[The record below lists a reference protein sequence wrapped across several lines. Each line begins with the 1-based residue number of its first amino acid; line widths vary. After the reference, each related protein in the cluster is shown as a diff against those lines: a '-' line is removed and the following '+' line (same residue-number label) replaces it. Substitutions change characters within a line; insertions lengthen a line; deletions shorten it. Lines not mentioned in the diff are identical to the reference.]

1 MENTDRMNKKRL
13 VFILGNL
20 TAFGPFITDFY
31 LPCLPE
37 LTAYF
42 GGSASLIQLSL
53 TAGMLGLAAGQLLV
67 GPVTDK
73 YGRRRPLLWCLLLF
87 VLATAGRMLSTRISA
102 FILFRL
108 LQGLTG
114 AAGLII
120 SKAIIADS
128 FTGQDVARYFAVL
141 AAVQGVAP
149 IVAPVVGGV
158 AFSLTSWQGTF
169 AVLGIWALGL
179 LAVCRRMPESLAE
192 KDRLQMPVWKTF
204 RCYVPVVTNGK
215 YLVMNLLQ
223 SFSAAALIAY
233 ISASPFIFQQHFGL
247 TPLQYSICFAG
258 NALGLVVGSS
268 VVMKIRRLAS
278 ATPWCSVGLFVTGLL
293 MSVALWLEW
302 PFVLFELV
310 LVPMLFCVGMITPV
324 GITLAL
330 NSVTEHRG
338 IASALLGALPFLF
351 GSIVAPLTGLGDMIR
366 SMTTLVLL
374 CLVICLGLYLCS
386 RRWDYS
392 APEN

>member
-87 VLATAGRMLSTRISA
+87 VLATAGCMLSTRISA

-114 AAGLII
+114 AAGLVI

-128 FTGQDVARYFAVL
+128 FTGQDVARY
-141 AAVQGVAP
+141 
-149 IVAPVVGGV
+149 
-158 AFSLTSWQGTF
+158 F

-268 VVMKIRRLAS
+268 VVMKIRRLSS

-351 GSIVAPLTGLGDMIR
+351 GGIVAPLTGLGDMIR

-374 CLVICLGLYLCS
+374 CSVICLGLYLCS

>member
-1 MENTDRMNKKRL
+1 MNKKTL

-42 GGSASLIQLSL
+42 GASASLIQVSL
-53 TAGMLGLAAGQLLV
+53 TAGMLGLAAGQLLI

-87 VLATAGRMLSTRISA
+87 VLATVACMLCTDIGP
-102 FILFRL
+102 FIVFRL

-114 AAGLII
+114 AAGLVI
-120 SKAIIADS
+120 SKVIIADS
-128 FTGQDVARYFAVL
+128 FTGRDVARYFAIL

-149 IVAPVVGGV
+149 IVAPVIGGV
-158 AFSLTSWQGTF
+158 AFSLSDWQGTF
-169 AVLGIWALGL
+169 AVLGVWAAGL
-179 LAVCRRMPESLAE
+179 LLLCRRLRETLREEERLRVPVLA
-192 KDRLQMPVWKTF
+192 TF
-204 RCYVPVVTNGK
+204 RCYLPVVTNGR

-223 SFSAAALIAY
+223 SFSSAALIAY

-247 TPLQYSICFAG
+247 SPLAYSLCFAG
-258 NALGLVVGSS
+258 NALGLVAGSS
-268 VVMKIRRLAS
+268 LVMKIRRLPS
-278 ATPWCSVGLFVTGLL
+278 ATPWCAVGLPVMGLL
-293 MSVALWLEW
+293 ASLALWLGW
-302 PFVLFELV
+302 PFALFEIV
-310 LVPMLFCVGMITPV
+310 LLPMLFCVGMLTPI

-338 IASALLGALPFLF
+338 IASALLGAVPFLL
-351 GSIVAPLTGLGDMIR
+351 GGLVAPLTGLGDMIR
-366 SMTTLVLL
+366 STTALILL
-374 CLVICLGLYLCS
+374 CSAVCLCLYLFS
-386 RRWDYS
+386 RRWDYD
-392 APEN
+392 APEESAR

>member
-1 MENTDRMNKKRL
+1 MNKKRL

-87 VLATAGRMLSTRISA
+87 VLATAGCMLSTRISA

-114 AAGLII
+114 AAGLVI

-258 NALGLVVGSS
+258 NAL
-268 VVMKIRRLAS
+268 
-278 ATPWCSVGLFVTGLL
+278 
-293 MSVALWLEW
+293 WLEW

-351 GSIVAPLTGLGDMIR
+351 GGIVAPLTGLGDMIR

-374 CLVICLGLYLCS
+374 CSVICLGLYLCS
-386 RRWDYS
+386 RRWNYS

>member
-1 MENTDRMNKKRL
+1 M
-13 VFILGNL
+13 
-20 TAFGPFITDFY
+20 
-31 LPCLPE
+31 
-37 LTAYF
+37 
-42 GGSASLIQLSL
+42 
-53 TAGMLGLAAGQLLV
+53 
-67 GPVTDK
+67 
-73 YGRRRPLLWCLLLF
+73 
-87 VLATAGRMLSTRISA
+87 
-102 FILFRL
+102 
-108 LQGLTG
+108 QGLTG
-114 AAGLII
+114 AAGLVI

-293 MSVALWLEW
+293 MSVALWLER

-310 LVPMLFCVGMITPV
+310 LVPMLFCIGMITPV

-338 IASALLGALPFLF
+338 HRLRPAGGPAVPVRRHRGTAHRPRRYDPLDDHARFALLGHLPGALSLF
-351 GSIVAPLTGLGDMIR
+351 APVGLLGAGKLT
-366 SMTTLVLL
+366 
-374 CLVICLGLYLCS
+374 S
-386 RRWDYS
+386 RHL
-392 APEN
+392 

>member
-1 MENTDRMNKKRL
+1 
-13 VFILGNL
+13 
-20 TAFGPFITDFY
+20 
-31 LPCLPE
+31 
-37 LTAYF
+37 
-42 GGSASLIQLSL
+42 
-53 TAGMLGLAAGQLLV
+53 
-67 GPVTDK
+67 
-73 YGRRRPLLWCLLLF
+73 
-87 VLATAGRMLSTRISA
+87 
-102 FILFRL
+102 
-108 LQGLTG
+108 
-114 AAGLII
+114 
-120 SKAIIADS
+120 
-128 FTGQDVARYFAVL
+128 
-141 AAVQGVAP
+141 
-149 IVAPVVGGV
+149 
-158 AFSLTSWQGTF
+158 
-169 AVLGIWALGL
+169 
-179 LAVCRRMPESLAE
+179 MPESLAE

-268 VVMKIRRLAS
+268 VVMKIRRLSS

-351 GSIVAPLTGLGDMIR
+351 GGIVAPLTGLGDMIR

-374 CLVICLGLYLCS
+374 CSVICLGLYLCS
-386 RRWDYS
+386 RRWNYS

>member
-1 MENTDRMNKKRL
+1 METADRMSRKTL

-42 GGSASLIQLSL
+42 SASASMIQLSL
-53 TAGMLGLAAGQLLV
+53 TAGMLGLAVGQLLV
-67 GPVTDK
+67 GPVSDK

-87 VLATAGRMLSTRISA
+87 VLATAGCMLSTSIRP
-102 FILFRL
+102 FVFFRM

-114 AAGLII
+114 AAGLVI

-128 FTGQDVARYFAVL
+128 FTGRDVARYFAVL

-169 AVLGIWALGL
+169 GVLGAWALGL
-179 LAVCRRMPESLAE
+179 LVVCRRLRETLDE
-192 KDRLQMPVWKTF
+192 KDRLQMPVRKTF

-223 SFSAAALIAY
+223 SFSSAALIAY

-258 NALGLVVGSS
+258 NALGLVAGSS
-268 VVMKIRRLAS
+268 VVMKIRRLPS
-278 ATPWCSVGLFVTGLL
+278 ATPWCSAGLFVTGLL

-302 PFVLFELV
+302 PFFLFELL

-330 NSVTEHRG
+330 NSVTENRG
-338 IASALLGALPFLF
+338 SASALLGALPFLL
-351 GSIVAPLTGLGDMIR
+351 GGIVAPLTGLGNMIR
-366 SMTTLVLL
+366 SMTALVLL
-374 CLVICLGLYLCS
+374 CSAVCLGLYLCS
-386 RRWDYS
+386 RRWNYS
-392 APEN
+392 TPES

>member
-1 MENTDRMNKKRL
+1 MNRKTL

-53 TAGMLGLAAGQLLV
+53 TAGMSGLAVGQLLV
-67 GPVTDK
+67 DPLADK
-73 YGRRRPLLWCLLLF
+73 YGRRRPLLGCLLLF
-87 VLATAGRMLSTRISA
+87 VLATAGCMLSARIPA

-114 AAGLII
+114 AAGLVI

-128 FTGQDVARYFAVL
+128 FAGQDAARHFAVL

-149 IVAPVVGGV
+149 VVAPVVGGA

-169 AVLGIWALGL
+169 AVLGVWALGL
-179 LAVCRRMPESLAE
+179 LAVCRRLPETLAE
-192 KDRLQMPVWKTF
+192 KDRLQMPVRRTF
-204 RCYVPVVTNGK
+204 GCYLPVVTNGK
-215 YLVMNLLQ
+215 YMTMNLLQ
-223 SFSAAALIAY
+223 SFAAAALISY

-247 TPLQYSICFAG
+247 TPLQYGICFAG
-258 NALGLVVGSS
+258 NALGLVAGSS
-268 VVMKIRRLAS
+268 VVVKIGRLAS
-278 ATPWCSVGLFVTGLL
+278 AVPWCSAGLFVAGAL
-293 MSVALWLEW
+293 MSVALRQEW
-302 PFVLFELV
+302 PFALFELA

-330 NSVTEHRG
+330 NSVKEHRG
-338 IASALLGALPFLF
+338 VASALLGALPFLL
-351 GSIVAPLTGLGDMIR
+351 GGIVAPLAGLGDMIR
-366 SMTTLVLL
+366 STTGLVLL
-374 CLVICLGLYLCS
+374 CSAVCLGLCFCS

-392 APEN
+392 VPEN